1 MSLTLFVATHV
12 IILTSDLS
20 TGSLTRQLHR
30 KLQILQDIPKD
41 AKEDRNYV
49 TLRSATVVH
58 KCTTLDFGSWL
69 EPRYIFAAGQLN

>member
-30 KLQILQDIPKD
+30 KRLVSNIPEGSKD
-41 AKEDRNYV
+41 TWHYV
-49 TLRSATVVH
+49 TLRSATMHYVH
-58 KCTTLDFGSWL
+58 PKLRL
-69 EPRYIFAAGQLN
+69 MA